1 MRVGAG
7 IVNVSWAKRK
17 RSMSLISPLMLTSR
31 ALTSK
36 VSAVTFATVEGS

>member
-7 IVNVSWAKRK
+7 IVDVSRVKQK

-31 ALTSK
+31 ALTSTF
-36 VSAVTFATVEGS
+36 SAIFFATVEGS